1 MQNKAASNLESRP
14 AIVNDNFT
22 QKVVI
27 IVKFNNQL
35 TAWHY
40 KNSVFC
46 PFDKGLRFF
55 SLILSLHFI
64 TIWQIKVLYI

>member
-1 MQNKAASNLESRP
+1 MQNKDASNLESRP

-22 QKVVI
+22 RNVVI

-46 PFDKGLRFF
+46 ASDKCFRFF
-55 SLILSLHFI
+55 SLFLSQYFNM
-64 TIWQIKVLYI
+64 TWQKKVLYI